1 MDLRQLSI
9 VVAIVDEG
17 SFTAAADALDL
28 SQPSVSQAVRALEV
42 ELGIE
47 LFHRTGRLVR
57 LTSAG
62 EALLGPARQ
71 ALRDA
76 ATARAAVA
84 EVVGLTAGHLD
95 LVCLPTLAVSP
106 TAELIGRFRQSHP
119 GVTIRLAEPEDPS
132 AIGERLRTGT
142 SEIGIAELPLD
153 GHDLESHPLDTQDF
167 VALLP
172 PPAAATAPGRPARL
186 TAGRVGPTTLHALA
200 RQPLITT
207 PPGTSTRRQI
217 DEAFATSGVE
227 PHIAVETEHR
237 EVLVALV
244 LAGAGVSI
252 VPRPVAL
259 AAVERGAVMRELRPR
274 FTRLIGLVHRRG
286 PLSPAAQA
294 FRALAVPG
302 LPAGVERPP
311 ARRR

>member
-1 MDLRQLSI
+1 MDLRQLAI

-17 SFTAAADALDL
+17 GFTHAADALDL

-42 ELGIE
+42 DLGVE
-47 LFHRTGRLVR
+47 LFHRTGRSVR
-57 LTSAG
+57 LTAAG
-62 EALLGPARQ
+62 EAFLEPARQ

-84 EVVGLTAGHLD
+84 EVAGLTAGHLD

-106 TAELIGRFRQSHP
+106 AAELIGRFRRDHP
-119 GVTIRLAEPEDPS
+119 LVTVRLAEPDDPTTIS
-132 AIGERLRTGT
+132 DRLRSGQ
-142 SEIGIAELPLD
+142 SEVGIAELPLAD
-153 GHDLESHPLDTQDF
+153 PTLESHPLETQDF

-172 PPAAATAPGRPARL
+172 PEPRASA
-186 TAGRVGPTTLHALA
+186 VGHITLAALA

-207 PPGTSTRRQI
+207 PPGTSTRRQT
-217 DEAFATSGVE
+217 DEAFAARGLTPSIV
-227 PHIAVETEHR
+227 VETEHR
-237 EVLVALV
+237 EVIASLV

-252 VPRPVAL
+252 LPRPVAL
-259 AAVERGAVMRELRPR
+259 AAVERGAVLRELRPKV
-274 FTRLIGLVHRRG
+274 TRHIGLVHRGG

-294 FRALAVPG
+294 FVALAVPG
-302 LPAGVERPP
+302 RPATVERPR